1 MNVSGDLTEWPHSN
15 SHEHC
20 GHLSCGGDFS
30 AIYVKLSS
38 FSWPDFGKMAVLVS
52 FLVIPS
58 QKSEKKL
65 GMLVWRVL
73 AK

>member
-38 FSWPDFGKMAVLVS
+38 FSWQGEKATSVPSDF
-52 FLVIPS
+52 
-58 QKSEKKL
+58 KSE
-65 GMLVWRVL
+65 G
-73 AK
+73 